1 MSAPANKVEGK
12 QGTKNL
18 TFRKYKDGDQEW
30 PSFQSRIFS
39 ADETDK
45 CPTYVHK
52 TPPCQASCPSGE
64 DIRGWLNIV
73 RGIEKP
79 PKAVAGSVAVTMQ
92 EYAFRRSTEAN
103 PFPSMMGRVC
113 PAPCQT
119 GCNRNAV
126 EDFVGINAVEQYI
139 GDFALEQNYTFQA
152 GPETGKKIAII
163 GGGPAGLSA
172 AYQLRRK
179 GHAVTVFDDHAELG
193 GMAKYGVPGYRL
205 PRKHLDGEINRIT
218 NMGVEVKLNTRIGV
232 DIAMADIEKNYDATL
247 MAIGLKAGRA
257 LPVPNSD
264 APNCISG
271 VAFLEAFNQGRLK
284 AVAGRVVVVGGG
296 DTSVDVVSVARRLGY
311 IKDGKESDRPEM
323 VVMGHTAHDVAIT
336 AHKEGADVMLI
347 SMQPIEQMNA
357 AKHEIDDAIREGVKI
372 QGSIL
377 PKLVILDEKT
387 GRAIALRVVRLD
399 YSSGKMVEI
408 PGSEMDLE
416 ADLIVSAI
424 GQSGNFAGL
433 DGLDN
438 GRGLIAADKF
448 YQVPGKPGVF
458 ACGDIIRPH
467 LLTTVIGQGSVAADS
482 IDSYL
487 KKQDIAKRPKVDVH
501 HFNLLD
507 KLREV
512 HLEPKPFQP
521 DPDKN
526 LREVDRGLRGTSE
539 QGKAVGGFAIHNYE
553 DRSAAEVAQSSELFL
568 GHFAYTD
575 RIKRTEIGPDAE
587 EVLGHFA
594 ERMVGLTDK
603 QAVDESKRC
612 MSCGM
617 CFECD
622 NCVIYCPQTAVKRTP
637 KSEST
642 MGRYVYTDYDLCIGC
657 HICADVCPTGYIKMG
672 MGDH

>member
-1 MSAPANKVEGK
+1 MSAPANRPDAKTGH
-12 QGTKNL
+12 
-18 TFRKYKDGDQEW
+18 TFRKFKDGDHEWASLQE
-30 PSFQSRIFS
+30 QIFT

-79 PKAVAGSVAVTMQ
+79 PKGTSMQ
-92 EYAFRRSTEAN
+92 EYAFRRSTAAN

-119 GCNRNAV
+119 GCNRNVV
-126 EDFVGINAVEQYI
+126 EDYVGINAVEQYI
-139 GDFALEQNYTFQA
+139 GDYALEQNFAFQA
-152 GPETGKKIAII
+152 GAETGKKVAII

-179 GHAVTVFDDHAELG
+179 GHGVTLFDDHAELG

-205 PRKHLDGEINRIT
+205 PRQHLDGEINRIIA
-218 NMGVEVKLNTRIGV
+218 MGVEVKTNTRIGT
-232 DIAMADIEKNYDATL
+232 DIPLQDIEAQFDAML
-247 MAIGLKAGRA
+247 LAIGCKSGRG
-257 LPVPNSD
+257 LPVPGAN

-284 AVAGRVVVVGGG
+284 SVAGRVVVVGGG

-311 IKDGKESDRPEM
+311 VKDMKETERPEF
-323 VVMGHTAHDVAIT
+323 VVLGHTAHDVSTMA
-336 AHKEGADVMLI
+336 AREGADVMLI
-347 SMQPIEQMNA
+347 SMQPVEKMNA
-357 AKHEIDDAIREGVKI
+357 AKHEIEDAQREGVKI
-372 QGSIL
+372 RGSLL
-377 PKLVILDEKT
+377 PVEVILDEQT
-387 GRAIALRVVRLD
+387 GRAKALRVIEID
-399 YSSGKMVEI
+399 DSSGKPVEK
-408 PGSEMDLE
+408 PGTEIDLE

-424 GQSGNFAGL
+424 GQSGNFAGFEEF
-433 DGLDN
+433 DN
-438 GRGLIAADKF
+438 GKGLIAADKF
-448 YQVPGKPGVF
+448 YQVPNKQGIFV
-458 ACGDIIRPH
+458 CGDIIRPH
-467 LLTTVIGQGSVAADS
+467 LLTTVIGQGSIAAES
-482 IDSYL
+482 IDHYL
-487 KKQDIAKRPKVDVH
+487 NKKDMSKRPKVDVH

-512 HLEPKPFQP
+512 NLEPKPFKP
-521 DPDKN
+521 VDEEV
-526 LREVDRGLRGTSE
+526 REIDRGVRGTDLG
-539 QGKAVGGFAIHNYE
+539 GKAVGGFAIHNYE
-553 DRSAAEVAQSSELFL
+553 DRSAAEVCQSDELFL
-568 GHFAYTD
+568 GHFPYQE

-587 EVLGHFA
+587 AVLGHFA
-594 ERMVGLTDK
+594 ERMVGLNDK
-603 QAVDESKRC
+603 QAVDEAKRC

-622 NCVIYCPQTAVKRTP
+622 NCVIYCPQIAVKRTP
-637 KSEST
+637 KSEAT

>member
-1 MSAPANKVEGK
+1 MSAPANKPEAKG
-12 QGTKNL
+12 GH
-18 TFRKYKDGDQEW
+18 TFRKFKDGDHKW
-30 PSFQSRIFS
+30 GSFQEQIFS
-39 ADETDK
+39 ADATDK

-73 RGIEKP
+73 RGVEKP
-79 PKAVAGSVAVTMQ
+79 PKGVSMQ
-92 EYAFRRSTEAN
+92 EYAFRRSTTAN

-119 GCNRNAV
+119 GCNRNHV
-126 EDFVGINAVEQYI
+126 EDYVGINAVEQYI
-139 GDFALEQNYTFQA
+139 GDFALEQGFSFA
-152 GPETGKKIAII
+152 PGLDTGKRVAII

-179 GHAVTVFDDHAELG
+179 GHAVTLYDDHAELG

-205 PRKHLDGEINRIT
+205 PRKHLDGEINRIIT
-218 NMGVEVKLNTRIGV
+218 MGVKVHLNTRIGREV
-232 DIAMADIEKNYDATL
+232 SLKQIEGENDAVL
-247 MAIGLKAGRA
+247 IAIGCKAGRA
-257 LPVPNSD
+257 LPVPGAD

-284 AVAGRVVVVGGG
+284 SVAGRVVVVGGG

-311 IKDGKESDRPEM
+311 VKDIKDEERPENI
-323 VVMGHTAHDVAIT
+323 VLGHTAHDVSRMA
-336 AHKEGADVMLI
+336 AREGADAMLI
-347 SMQPIEQMNA
+347 SMQPVEQMNA
-357 AKHEIDDAIREGVKI
+357 AKHEIDDALREGVKI
-372 QGSIL
+372 RGSLL
-377 PKLVILDEKT
+377 PVKVLIDEKT
-387 GRAIALRVVRLD
+387 GRAKALRVIELEYVK
-399 YSSGKMVEI
+399 GKPVEK
-408 PGSEMDLE
+408 PGTEFDLE

-424 GQSGNFAGL
+424 GQSGDLAGMEE
-433 DGLDN
+433 LDN
-438 GRGLIAADKF
+438 GKGLIGADKF
-448 YQVPGKPGVF
+448 YQVPNRKGLF

-482 IDSYL
+482 IDRFLTS
-487 KKQDIAKRPKVDVH
+487 QEMVKRPKVDVH

-512 HLEPKPFQP
+512 NLEPKAFKALEEPG
-521 DPDKN
+521 
-526 LREVDRGLRGTSE
+526 LREVDRGLRGTSLT
-539 QGKAVGGFAIHNYE
+539 GKAVGGFAVHNYE
-553 DRSAAEVAQSSELFL
+553 DRSAAEVCQATELFL
-568 GHFAYTD
+568 GHFPHQE
-575 RIKRTEIGPDAE
+575 RIMRTEIGPSAE

-594 ERMVGLTDK
+594 ERMVGLNDK
-603 QAVDESKRC
+603 QAVDEAKRC

-637 KSEST
+637 KAEST

>member
-1 MSAPANKVEGK
+1 MSAPAKSPDAKSAHTV
-12 QGTKNL
+12 
-18 TFRKYKDGDQEW
+18 RKFKDGEHEWASLQE
-30 PSFQSRIFS
+30 QIFT
-39 ADETDK
+39 ADESDK

-79 PKAVAGSVAVTMQ
+79 PQGTSLQ
-92 EYAFRRSTEAN
+92 EYAFRRSTTAN

-139 GDFALEQNYTFQA
+139 GDYALERNFTFQA
-152 GPETGKKIAII
+152 GAETGKKVAVI

-172 AYQLRRK
+172 AYQLRRR
-179 GHAVTVFDDHAELG
+179 GHGVTLFDDHAELG

-205 PRKHLDGEINRIT
+205 PRQHLDGEINRIVA
-218 NMGVEVKLNTRIGV
+218 MGVEVKTNTRIGS
-232 DIAMADIEKNYDATL
+232 DIPLREIEAQFDAVL
-247 MAIGLKAGRA
+247 LSIGCKSGRG
-257 LPVPNSD
+257 LPVPGAN

-284 AVAGRVVVVGGG
+284 AVSGRVVVVGGG

-311 IKDGKESDRPEM
+311 VKDVKEAERPEF
-323 VVMGHTAHDVAIT
+323 VVMGHTAHDVSTMA
-336 AHKEGADVMLI
+336 AREGADVMLI
-347 SMQPIEQMNA
+347 SMQPIEKMNA
-357 AKHEIDDAIREGVKI
+357 AKHEIEDAQREGVKI
-372 QGSIL
+372 RGSLL
-377 PKLVILDEKT
+377 PVEVLLDAD
-387 GRAIALRVVRLD
+387 GRARALRVIEVD
-399 YSSGKMVEI
+399 YSTGKPVPK
-408 PGSEMDLE
+408 PGSEFDLE

-424 GQSGNFAGL
+424 GQSGNFTGFEE
-433 DGLDN
+433 LDN
-438 GRGLIAADKF
+438 GKGLIAADKF
-448 YQVPGKPGVF
+448 YQVPNKQGLFV
-458 ACGDIIRPH
+458 CGDIIRPH
-467 LLTTVIGQGSVAADS
+467 LLTTVIGQGSVAAES
-482 IDSYL
+482 IDHYL
-487 KKQDIAKRPKVDVH
+487 NGKDMAKRPKVDVH

-512 HLEPKPFQP
+512 HLEPKAFKPV
-521 DPDKN
+521 DAEV
-526 LREVDRGLRGTSE
+526 RETDRGVRGTDRG
-539 QGKAVGGFAIHNYE
+539 GKAVGGIAVHNYE
-553 DRSAAEVAQSSELFL
+553 DRGAAEVCQSDELFL
-568 GHFAYTD
+568 GHFPYQE

-587 EVLGHFA
+587 AVLGHFA
-594 ERMVGLTDK
+594 ERMEGLNDK
-603 QAVDESKRC
+603 QAADEAKRC
-612 MSCGM
+612 MSCGL

-642 MGRYVYTDYDLCIGC
+642 MGRYVYTDYDQCIGC

-672 MGDH
+672 LGDH

>member
-1 MSAPANKVEGK
+1 MSAPAKKTEAKSGH
-12 QGTKNL
+12 
-18 TFRKYKDGDQEW
+18 TFRRFKDGEHEWRSAQEK
-30 PSFQSRIFS
+30 IFS
-39 ADETDK
+39 GDESDK
-45 CPTYVHK
+45 CPVYVHK

-73 RGIEKP
+73 RGVEKP
-79 PKAVAGSVAVTMQ
+79 PKDASMQ
-92 EYAFRRSTEAN
+92 EYAFRRSTDAN

-119 GCNRNAV
+119 GCNRNKV
-126 EDFVGINAVEQYI
+126 EDTVGINAVEQYI
-139 GDFALEQNYTFQA
+139 GDYALAQGYSFQA
-152 GPETGKKIAII
+152 GAQTGKRVAIV

-179 GHAVTVFDDHAELG
+179 GHGVTLFDDHAELG

-205 PRKHLDGEINRIT
+205 PRSHLDGEINRIIA
-218 NMGVEVKLNTRIGV
+218 MGVALRLNTRIGV
-232 DIAMADIEKNYDATL
+232 DVQLKDLQADFDAVL
-247 MAIGLKAGRA
+247 LALGCKAGLP
-257 LPVPNSD
+257 LPVPGAD

-284 AVAGRVVVVGGG
+284 SVAGRVVVVGGG

-311 IKDGKESDRPEM
+311 VEDMHETERPEM
-323 VVMGHTAHDVAIT
+323 VVLGHAAHDVSTMA
-336 AHKEGADVMLI
+336 ARSGADVMLI

-357 AKHEIDDAIREGVKI
+357 AKHEIEDAQREGVKI
-372 QGSIL
+372 RGGLLAKKVLI
-377 PKLVILDEKT
+377 DERS
-387 GRAIALRVVRLD
+387 GRAKALRAIEVDWVK
-399 YSSGKMVEI
+399 GKPVEK
-408 PGSEMDLE
+408 PGTEIDLE

-424 GQSGNFAGL
+424 GQAGDL
-433 DGLDN
+433 RGMEELDN

-448 YQVPGKPGVF
+448 YQLPNHQGLF

-467 LLTTVIGQGSVAADS
+467 LLTTVIGQGSIVADS
-482 IDSYL
+482 IDRYL
-487 KKQDIAKRPKVDVH
+487 NNKEMARRPKVDVH

-512 HLEPKPFQP
+512 NLEPKAF
-521 DPDKN
+521 KALEEST
-526 LREVDRGLRGTSE
+526 LREIDRGLRGTSLA
-539 QGKAVGGFAIHNYE
+539 GKAVGGFAVHNYE
-553 DRSAAEVAQSSELFL
+553 DRGAAEVCKSEELFL
-568 GHFAYTD
+568 GHFPYQE
-575 RIKRTEIGPDAE
+575 RIKRSEIGPSAE

-594 ERMVGLTDK
+594 ERMVGLDDK
-603 QAVDESKRC
+603 QAVEEAKRC

-637 KSEST
+637 KSEAT

>member
-1 MSAPANKVEGK
+1 MSAPVNKTEAKSGH
-12 QGTKNL
+12 
-18 TFRKYKDGDQEW
+18 TFRRFKDGDHEWRSAQEK
-30 PSFQSRIFS
+30 IF
-39 ADETDK
+39 AGDESDK
-45 CPTYVHK
+45 CPVYVHK

-73 RGIEKP
+73 RGVEKP
-79 PKAVAGSVAVTMQ
+79 PKDATMQ
-92 EYAFRRSTEAN
+92 EYAFRRSTDAN

-119 GCNRNAV
+119 GCNRNKV
-126 EDFVGINAVEQYI
+126 EDTVGINAVEQYI
-139 GDFALEQNYTFQA
+139 GDYALAQGYSFQA
-152 GPETGKKIAII
+152 GAETGKRVAIV

-179 GHAVTVFDDHAELG
+179 GHGVTLFDDHAELG

-205 PRKHLDGEINRIT
+205 PRTHLDGEINRIIA
-218 NMGVEVKLNTRIGV
+218 MGVELRLNTRIGV
-232 DIAMADIEKNYDATL
+232 DVQLKDLEADFDAVL
-247 MAIGLKAGRA
+247 LAIGCKAGMP
-257 LPVPNSD
+257 LPVPGAD

-284 AVAGRVVVVGGG
+284 SVAGRVVVVGGG

-311 IKDGKESDRPEM
+311 VEDMAETERPEM
-323 VVMGHTAHDVAIT
+323 VVLGHAAHDVSTMA
-336 AHKEGADVMLI
+336 ARSGADVMLI

-357 AKHEIDDAIREGVKI
+357 AKHEIEDAQREGVKI
-372 QGSIL
+372 RGGL
-377 PKLVILDEKT
+377 LAKKVLVDERS
-387 GRAIALRVVRLD
+387 GRAKALRAIEVDWVK
-399 YSSGKMVEI
+399 GKPVEK
-408 PGSEMDLE
+408 PGTEIDLE

-424 GQSGNFAGL
+424 GQSGDLRGMEELN
-433 DGLDN
+433 N
-438 GRGLIAADKF
+438 GKGLIAADKY
-448 YQVPGKPGVF
+448 YQLPNREGLF

-467 LLTTVIGQGSVAADS
+467 LLTTVIGQGSIVADS
-482 IDSYL
+482 IDRYL
-487 KKQDIAKRPKVDVH
+487 SNKEMPRRPKVDVH

-512 HLEPKPFQP
+512 NLEPKAFTPLEETS
-521 DPDKN
+521 
-526 LREVDRGLRGTSE
+526 LREIDRGLRGTSLA
-539 QGKAVGGFAIHNYE
+539 GKAVGGFAIHNYE
-553 DRSAAEVAQSSELFL
+553 DRGAAEVCKSDELFL
-568 GHFAYTD
+568 GHFPYQE
-575 RIKRTEIGPDAE
+575 RIKRTEIGPSAE

-594 ERMVGLTDK
+594 ERMVGFDDK
-603 QAVDESKRC
+603 QAVAEAKRC

-637 KSEST
+637 KSEAT

>member
-1 MSAPANKVEGK
+1 MSAPGK
-12 QGTKNL
+12 SGH
-18 TFRKYKDGDQEW
+18 TFRKFKDGNHEW
-30 PSFQSRIFS
+30 GSFQERIF
-39 ADETDK
+39 AGDESDK

-73 RGIEKP
+73 RGVEKP
-79 PKAVAGSVAVTMQ
+79 PKGTGMQ
-92 EYAFRRSTEAN
+92 EYAFRRSTDAN

-113 PAPCQT
+113 PAPCQAA
-119 GCNRNAV
+119 CNRHAV
-126 EDFVGINAVEQYI
+126 EDYVGINAVEQYI
-139 GDFALEQNYTFQA
+139 GDYALEQNFA
-152 GPETGKKIAII
+152 FRPGSDTGKRVAIV

-179 GHAVTVFDDHAELG
+179 GHAVILFDDHAELG

-205 PRKHLDGEINRIT
+205 PRTHLDGEINRIIA
-218 NMGVEVKLNTRIGV
+218 MGVELRLTTRVGTDV
-232 DIAMADIEKNYDATL
+232 SLEDLESGFDAVL
-247 MAIGLKAGRA
+247 LAIGCKAGLA
-257 LPVPNSD
+257 LPVPGAN

-311 IKDGKESDRPEM
+311 IKDMKETERPES
-323 VVMGHTAHDVAIT
+323 VVMGHTARDVSAM
-336 AHKEGADVMLI
+336 AARSGADVILI

-357 AKHEIDDAIREGVKI
+357 AKHEIEDAQREGVKI
-372 QGSIL
+372 RGSL
-377 PKLVILDEKT
+377 LATKVVVDERT
-387 GRAIALRVVRLD
+387 GRAKALRVIEVD
-399 YSSGKMVEI
+399 YSSGKMAQK
-408 PGSEMDLE
+408 PGTETDLE

-424 GQSGNFAGL
+424 GQAGDL
-433 DGLDN
+433 RGLEALDN
-438 GRGLIAADKF
+438 GKGLISADKF
-448 YQVPGKPGVF
+448 YQVPKRQGLFV
-458 ACGDIIRPH
+458 CGDIIRPH
-467 LLTTVIGQGSVAADS
+467 LLTTVIGQGSIAADS
-482 IDSYL
+482 IDRYL
-487 KKQDIAKRPKVDVH
+487 GGKEMVKRPKVDVH
-501 HFNLLD
+501 HFSLLD

-512 HLEPKPFQP
+512 NLEPKPFKP
-521 DPDKN
+521 LEEHD
-526 LREVDRGLRGTSE
+526 LREIDRGLRGTSE
-539 QGKAVGGFAIHNYE
+539 QGKAVGGFAVHNYE
-553 DRSAAEVAQSSELFL
+553 DRGAAEVCQTDELYL
-568 GHFAYTD
+568 GHFPYQE
-575 RIKRTEIGPDAE
+575 RIRRTEIGPSAE

-594 ERMVGLTDK
+594 ERMVGLTDQ
-603 QAVDESKRC
+603 QAVDEAKRC

-637 KSEST
+637 KSEAT

>member
-1 MSAPANKVEGK
+1 MSATPPKPEK
-12 QGTKNL
+12 KTEH
-18 TFRKYKDGDQEW
+18 TFRRFKDGDHEW
-30 PSFQSRIFS
+30 RSLQDRIFS

-73 RGIEKP
+73 RGVEKP
-79 PKAVAGSVAVTMQ
+79 PKGTGMQ
-92 EYAFRRSTEAN
+92 EYAFRRSTAAN

-126 EDFVGINAVEQYI
+126 EDYVGINAVEQYI
-139 GDFALEQNYTFQA
+139 GDHALEKGFAFQP
-152 GPETGKKIAII
+152 GPETGKRVAIV

-172 AYQLRRK
+172 AYQLRLK
-179 GHAVTVFDDHAELG
+179 GHAVTLFDDHAELG

-205 PRKHLDGEINRIT
+205 PRTHLDGEIGRIVA
-218 NMGVEVKLNTRIGV
+218 MGVEVRTGTRIGTHV
-232 DIAMADIEKNYDATL
+232 KLEELESTYDAVL
-247 MAIGLKAGRA
+247 LAIGCKAGRP
-257 LPVPNSD
+257 LPVPGGD
-264 APNCISG
+264 APNVITG

-284 AVAGRVVVVGGG
+284 SVAGRVVVVGGG

-311 IKDGKESDRPEM
+311 VQDVKETERPEF
-323 VVMGHTAHDVAIT
+323 VVLGYTAHDAST
-336 AHKEGADVMLI
+336 LAARQGADVMLT

-357 AKHEIDDAIREGVKI
+357 AQHEIEDAQREGVKI
-372 QGSIL
+372 RGSLL
-377 PKLVILDEKT
+377 PVKVLLDEKT
-387 GRAIALRVVRLD
+387 GRAKALRLIELEWTKD
-399 YSSGKMVEI
+399 KFTQK
-408 PGSEMDLE
+408 PGTEFDVE

-424 GQSGNFAGL
+424 GQAGDL
-433 DGLDN
+433 TGMEDLDN
-438 GRGLIAADKF
+438 GKGLIAADKF
-448 YQVPGKPGVF
+448 YQVPRRRGVF
-458 ACGDIIRPH
+458 ACGDILRPH
-467 LLTTVIGQGSVAADS
+467 LLTTVIGQGSIAAES
-482 IDSYL
+482 IDRYL
-487 KKQDIAKRPKVDVH
+487 SNQEMAKRPKVDVH

-512 HLEPKPFQP
+512 NLEPRAFEPVAEP
-521 DPDKN
+521 S
-526 LREVDRGLRGTSE
+526 LREIDRGVRGTSE
-539 QGKAVGGFAIHNYE
+539 AGKAVGGFAVHNYE
-553 DRSAAEVAQSSELFL
+553 DRGAAEVCQSAELFL
-568 GHFAYTD
+568 GHFPHVE
-575 RIKRTEIGPDAE
+575 RIRRSEIGPSAE

-594 ERMVGLTDK
+594 ERMVCLDDK
-603 QAVDESKRC
+603 QAVDEAKRC

-642 MGRYVYTDYDLCIGC
+642 MGRYVYTDYSLCIGC

>member
-1 MSAPANKVEGK
+1 MSAPASKPAAKSGH
-12 QGTKNL
+12 
-18 TFRKYKDGDQEW
+18 TFRKFKDGDHAW
-30 PSFQSRIFS
+30 GSFQEQIFS
-39 ADETDK
+39 GDETDK

-73 RGIEKP
+73 RGVEKP
-79 PKAVAGSVAVTMQ
+79 PKGTSMQ
-92 EYAFRRSTEAN
+92 EYAFRRSAAAN

-113 PAPCQT
+113 PAPCQA

-126 EDFVGINAVEQYI
+126 EDTVGINAVEQYI
-139 GDFALEQNYTFQA
+139 GDYALEQNFAFQA
-152 GPETGKKIAII
+152 GPDTGKRVAIV

-179 GHAVTVFDDHAELG
+179 GHAVTLFEDHAELG

-218 NMGVEVKLNTRIGV
+218 AMGVEVRLNTRIGV
-232 DIAMADIEKNYDATL
+232 DVHLKELETGFDAVL
-247 MAIGLKAGRA
+247 LAIGCKAGLA
-257 LPVPNSD
+257 LPVPGAN

-284 AVAGRVVVVGGG
+284 TVAGRVVVVGGG

-311 IKDGKESDRPEM
+311 VADVKETERPEF
-323 VVMGHTAHDVAIT
+323 VVMGHAAHDVSAM
-336 AHKEGADVMLI
+336 AARSGADVMLI
-347 SMQPIEQMNA
+347 SMQPVEQMNA
-357 AKHEIDDAIREGVKI
+357 AKHEIEDAQREGVKI
-372 QGSIL
+372 RGSL
-377 PKLVILDEKT
+377 LAVKVLLDERT
-387 GRAIALRVVRLD
+387 GRAKALRVIELD
-399 YSSGKMVEI
+399 YSSGKPVQK
-408 PGSEMDLE
+408 PGTEMDLE

-424 GQSGNFAGL
+424 GQSGDLRGMQE
-433 DGLDN
+433 LDN
-438 GRGLIAADKF
+438 GKGLIAADKF
-448 YQVPGKPGVF
+448 YQLPNRPGVF
-458 ACGDIIRPH
+458 ACGDILRPH

-482 IDSYL
+482 IDRYL
-487 KKQDIAKRPKVDVH
+487 GKKEMAKRPKVDVH

-512 HLEPKPFQP
+512 NLEPKPFKAVE
-521 DPDKN
+521 DRD
-526 LREVDRGLRGTSE
+526 LREIDRGLRGTDLG
-539 QGKAVGGFAIHNYE
+539 GKAVGGFAVHNYE
-553 DRSAAEVAQSSELFL
+553 DRGAAEVCKAEELFL
-568 GHFAYTD
+568 GHFPRLE
-575 RIKRTEIGPDAE
+575 RIKRTEIGPSAE

-603 QAVDESKRC
+603 QAVDEAKRC

-637 KSEST
+637 KSEAT

-672 MGDH
+672 LGDH